1 MGCTIFSL
9 FLTFFVG
16 KVSGVSLRVR
26 FPGATWAGRFGV
38 GVKKNGVLSLWRGQK
53 SQDSA
58 GNGKTASQRGA
69 VAFRQLIFMTL
80 QTKQTRL
87 GIMFNT
93 MSTHEYTLSID
104 VVH

>member
-1 MGCTIFSL
+1 MTL
-9 FLTFFVG
+9 FVG

-53 SQDSA
+53 SGLGRKRKDSEPA
-58 GNGKTASQRGA
+58 RGG
-69 VAFRQLIFMTL
+69 RL
-80 QTKQTRL
+80 QAADL
-87 GIMFNT
+87 HDAGIMFNT